1 MPVGLMSRLTGAA
14 YRRHPDFPWNF
25 LSTLL
30 IPFGVIYG
38 LIMSL
43 RARAF
48 RHGWFFSTRPD
59 CRVISIGNLTLG
71 GTGKTPVTAWL
82 ARNLKD
88 AGQAVAVVSRG
99 YRGSQEGPCR
109 VVSDGA
115 ARLLDAEQAG
125 DEPVLL
131 ADALPGIPVI
141 ISARRA
147 AGVAMAV
154 NRFSSRIVICDDAF
168 SHLALQRDLDL
179 VLIHGRDGLGNGRCV
194 PAGPLREP
202 AGAIRRAGAVL
213 LNVTAGEDPE
223 VEPEIR
229 HHGFVGPIFRF
240 RYGPARLFT
249 LPDRHPVAPEADR
262 PLLAF
267 AAIARPEDFFQGLI
281 RAGWP
286 IAIRRV
292 FPDHHVYAPDDLA
305 ELLAQAKSQ
314 NISRLATTAKDA
326 VKLPAKLP
334 ANVEILVADFSLEGP
349 GDEMRRLADFV
360 AARFRET
367 I

>member
-1 MPVGLMSRLTGAA
+1 MSRLTGAA
-14 YRRHPDFPWNF
+14 YHRRPNFPWNI
-25 LSTLL
+25 LSALL
-30 IPFGVIYG
+30 IPFGLIYG
-38 LIMSL
+38 LILSL
-43 RARAF
+43 RARAY
-48 RHGWFFSTRPD
+48 RQGWFSAARPV
-59 CRVISIGNLTLG
+59 CRVVSVGNLTLG

-82 ARNLKD
+82 ARDLKD
-88 AGQAVAVVSRG
+88 SGQAVAVVSRG
-99 YRGSQEGPCR
+99 YRGSREGWCC

-115 ARLLDAEQAG
+115 TRLLDAGQAG

-131 ADALPGIPVI
+131 ADALPGVPVI
-141 ISARRA
+141 ISARRSI
-147 AGVAMAV
+147 GVETAV
-154 NRFSSRIVICDDAF
+154 SRFSSRIVICDDAF
-168 SHLALQRDLDL
+168 SHLALRRDLDL
-179 VLIHGRDGLGNGRCV
+179 VLIHGRDGLGNGRCF

-213 LNVTAGEDPE
+213 LNVTAGEEPE

-229 HHGFVGPIFRF
+229 RSGFTGPIFRF
-240 RYGPARLFT
+240 RYGQVRLASLSDRRSVEPA
-249 LPDRHPVAPEADR
+249 ADK

-267 AAIARPEDFFQGLI
+267 AAIARPEDFFQGLA

-286 IAIRRV
+286 VAASRV
-292 FPDHHVYAPDDLA
+292 FPDHHLYTPSDLSA
-305 ELLAQAKSQ
+305 LIALAKSQ

-349 GDEMRRLADFV
+349 EGELRRLSDFV
-360 AARFRET
+360 AARLRET